1 MTPAA
6 LKIIHDEHAALAVM
20 LRTMGVLLAAY
31 RKHGTPLDFTLFR
44 SMLFYVDEFP
54 ERLHHAKESA
64 LLFPLLRERAPA
76 LGPVL
81 DRLVSDHQRGGAAIR
96 DLEHALLGFEMMGE
110 ARRPAFE
117 QALETYVAFCL
128 EHMRIE
134 ETEVLPIAQQVLHA
148 EDWAGL
154 DAAFRENRDPL
165 TGHAP
170 ADDYRELFTRIVD
183 KVPAPFGLGPPL

>member
-31 RKHGTPLDFTLFR
+31 RKHGAAPDFGLFR
-44 SMLFYVDEFP
+44 AMLFYVDEFP
-54 ERLHHAKESA
+54 EQLHHAKESA
-64 LLFPLLRERAPA
+64 LLFPRLRERAPGLSA
-76 LGPVL
+76 VL
-81 DRLVSDHQRGGAAIR
+81 DQLDRDHARGGEAIR

-110 ARRPAFE
+110 ARRAAFE
-117 QALETYVAFCL
+117 QMLETYVGFCL

-134 ETEVLPIAQQVLHA
+134 EAEVLPIAEQVLGP
-148 EDWAGL
+148 EDWAAL
-154 DAAFRENRDPL
+154 DAAFRQNRDPL

>member
-44 SMLFYVDEFP
+44 AMLFYVDEFP
-54 ERLHHAKESA
+54 ERLHHAKESD
-64 LLFPLLRERAPA
+64 LLFPLLRERVPA

-81 DRLVSDHQRGGAAIR
+81 DRLTSDHRSGSAAIR
-96 DLEHALLGFEMMGE
+96 HLEHALLGFEMMGE

-117 QALETYVAFCL
+117 QALESYVAFCL

-134 ETEVLPIAQQVLHA
+134 ETQVLPVAEQVLRGD
-148 EDWAGL
+148 DWATL

-183 KVPAPFGLGPPL
+183 TVPAPFGLGPAL

>member
-44 SMLFYVDEFP
+44 AMLFYVDEFP
-54 ERLHHAKESA
+54 QRLHHAKESD
-64 LLFPLLRERAPA
+64 LLFPLLRERVPA

-81 DRLVSDHQRGGAAIR
+81 DRLTSDHRSGSAAIC

-117 QALETYVAFCL
+117 QALESYVAFCL

-134 ETEVLPIAQQVLHA
+134 ETQVLPVAEQVLRSD
-148 EDWAGL
+148 DWATL

-183 KVPAPFGLGPPL
+183 KVPAPFGLGPAL

>member
-1 MTPAA
+1 MTAA

-20 LRTMGVLLAAY
+20 LRTIGVLLDAY
-31 RKHGTPLDFTLFR
+31 RKHGAPPDFALLR
-44 SMLFYVDEFP
+44 AMLFYVDEFP

-81 DRLVSDHQRGGAAIR
+81 ERLDADHARSGAAIR
-96 DLEHALLGFEMMGE
+96 ELEHALLAFEMMGE
-110 ARRPAFE
+110 ARRTAFE
-117 QALETYVAFCL
+117 QALDDYVGLCL
-128 EHMRIE
+128 EHMRVE
-134 ETEVLPIAQQVLHA
+134 QTEVLPIAEQVLDA
-148 EDWAGL
+148 GDWVAL

-165 TGHAP
+165 TGHVP
-170 ADDYRELFTRIVD
+170 SDEYRELFTRIVD

>member
-1 MTPAA
+1 MTANA

-20 LRTMGVLLAAY
+20 LRTMGVLLTAY
-31 RKHGTPLDFTLFR
+31 HKHGTPLDFTLFR

-54 ERLHHAKESA
+54 EKLHHAKESA
-64 LLFPLLRERAPA
+64 LLFPLLRERVPA
-76 LGPVL
+76 LAPVL
-81 DRLVSDHQRGGAAIR
+81 DRLEQDHQRGGEAIR

-117 QALETYVAFCL
+117 QALERYVAFCL
-128 EHMRIE
+128 EHMRTE
-134 ETEVLPIAQQVLHA
+134 EAEVLPVAAKVLA
-148 EDWAGL
+148 DADWAAL